1 MEEEDL
7 RVKVSEGM
15 RRLYDRGLVSSL
27 GGNLSARSM
36 RGILITPSGSPKWK
50 IGAEDIVEV
59 DMEGNVISGRAKP
72 SSELPSH
79 LLIYRSRG
87 DVLSVAHAHPPH
99 AVALANAGILSG
111 SLHATPEEVLYLKNP
126 VVLEFAPPGA
136 KTAEAISGSVQKSD
150 IIIVKNH
157 GVFSMGKSIE
167 EAIAKI
173 EILEEAS
180 KMFYIQLSLGKTP
193 SRIPETL
200 VREII
205 ETYKKK

>member
-50 IGAEDIVEV
+50 VGAEDIVEV
-59 DMEGNVISGRAKP
+59 DMEGKVISGRAKP

-79 LLIYRSRG
+79 LLIYRSRE
-87 DVLSVAHAHPPH
+87 DVFSVAHAHPPH
-99 AVALANAGILSG
+99 AVALANAGILIG
-111 SLHATPEEVLYLKNP
+111 PLHATPEEVLYLKSP

-157 GVFSMGKSIE
+157 GVFSMGRSIE

-205 ETYKKK
+205 ETYKKE